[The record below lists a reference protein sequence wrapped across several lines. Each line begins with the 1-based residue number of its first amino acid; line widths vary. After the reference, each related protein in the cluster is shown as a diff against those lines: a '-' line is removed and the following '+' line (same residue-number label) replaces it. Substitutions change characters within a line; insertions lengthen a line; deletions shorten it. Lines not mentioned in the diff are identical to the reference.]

1 MNWLGLPPAGYFSRA
16 GKVTK
21 SAPKPR
27 FWNPFPVGKRGICR
41 TILLRSGRRG
51 HRTYN
56 DKRNVSSGGRRGDA
70 HIAPL
75 IEANTPTFRTVCGSG
90 ANAEAIPHLRPF
102 AKSSKR
108 VGRTPT
114 ILNVRGALRKSR
126 SPDFWRR
133 FLYTFC
139 RCWQKVC
146 RRRHGDTDRPAL
158 PAYTAKL
165 PDNARAGTPAC
176 CAGVPVSGA
185 SKSISRVLS

>member
-1 MNWLGLPPAGYFSRA
+1 MWASP
-16 GKVTK
+16 
-21 SAPKPR
+21 
-27 FWNPFPVGKRGICR
+27 
-41 TILLRSGRRG
+41 LRSLPVVRGGPHRAHPTDFYRKTSVGRGPCAPPKCKNRALLQFIYSAAAAQEGRR
-51 HRTYN
+51 YYI
-56 DKRNVSSGGRRGDA
+56 SC
-70 HIAPL
+70 PL
-75 IEANTPTFRTVCGSG
+75 QSTP
-90 ANAEAIPHLRPF
+90 
-102 AKSSKR
+102 KR

-126 SPDFWRR
+126 NPGFWRR